1 MLSESMGK
9 EAVKKNS
16 KKAVDEEELTVVKT
30 AEQIEKEFK
39 EHSVAEFF
47 KKNKQMLGLFGKV
60 RTLTTVIH
68 EYVTNSLDACEEA
81 AILPDIEVKIKQL
94 GEEHLEVTVTDNG
107 PGLTQESV
115 GKAFGQLLA
124 GTKFHR
130 LVQSRGQQGIGAAG
144 ATMLC
149 QTTTGK
155 PIKVITGTAKGKPIS
170 LEMTIDTKNNLPKI
184 SDLKQIDKNFRGTA
198 VCAQFK
204 DVVYRE
210 SEQGALEY
218 IRRTAIANP
227 HAQITFID
235 PSGNK
240 TVFKRT
246 SKEIPEPPEEVKPHP
261 KGVTV
266 DDLLTFSKSTDARK
280 ISSFLKTAFDRMG
293 DKSIEEIE
301 KKVSFDLNKDP
312 SKLTWSESEE
322 IIKQFKAMNFIA
334 PKTDALRPIGEAR
347 IEKSLKSI
355 VQPEFLNVITRK
367 PTIYRGGFPF
377 QVEVSV
383 AFGGNAGRPS
393 AESIAEGQTGRK
405 IEVMRFANRAPL
417 LFDGGG
423 CAITKAVQSVEW
435 KRYGIKDVE
444 NAPLTVLVNFIS
456 VHVPYTSAGKQ
467 AIADEDEVLEELR
480 LALMD
485 SGRRVSRYIIGQRK
499 LQEKQ
504 MKREIFL
511 KYIPEIALALS
522 KLTEEKEQL
531 LVKKLEKLVLEKLKL
546 DEQKEAAGEVVEDE
560 AVEEEEE
567 DAGGEE

>member
-1 MLSESMGK
+1 M
-9 EAVKKNS
+9 AKNNNNDNENGEIET
-16 KKAVDEEELTVVKT
+16 AKT
-30 AEQIEKEFK
+30 AFDLEKEFK

-68 EYVTNSLDACEEA
+68 EYVTNSLDATEEA
-81 AILPDIEVKIKQL
+81 GILPDIEVKIKQL

-107 PGLTQESV
+107 PGLTQETV

-144 ATMLC
+144 ATMLS

-155 PIKVITGTAKGKPIS
+155 PVKVITGTGKGKPIS
-170 LEMTIDTKNNLPKI
+170 LEMTIDTKNNAPKI
-184 SDLKQIDKNFRGTA
+184 SDLKHIEKNFRGTA
-198 VCAQFK
+198 ICAQFK
-204 DVVYRE
+204 DVIYRE

-218 IRRTAIANP
+218 LRRTAIANP
-227 HAQITFID
+227 HAQITIID
-235 PSGNK
+235 PAGNK

-246 SKEIPEPPEEVKPHP
+246 SKDIPKRPEEVKPHP
-261 KGVTV
+261 KGITV
-266 DDLLTFSKSTDARK
+266 DDLLSFAKISDARK
-280 ISSFLKTAFDRMG
+280 TSSFLKSSFDRMG
-293 DKSIEEIE
+293 DKALEEIE

-312 SKLTWSESEE
+312 SKLTWNEAEE
-322 IIKQFKAMNFIA
+322 IIKLFKGMSFIA
-334 PKTDALRPIGEAR
+334 PRTDALRPIGEKR

-355 VQPEFLNVITRK
+355 VEPEFLNVITRK

-377 QVEVSV
+377 QVEVAV
-383 AFGGNAGRPS
+383 AFGGNAGR
-393 AESIAEGQTGRK
+393 ESNETLEQGGNGRK
-405 IEVMRFANRAPL
+405 IEIMRFANRAPL

-423 CAITKAVQSVEW
+423 CAITKAVQTIEW
-435 KRYGIKDVE
+435 KRYGIRDVE

-467 AIADEDEVLEELR
+467 AIADEEEGLEELR

-499 LQEKQ
+499 LEEKK

-511 KYIPEIALALS
+511 KYIPEIAGALS
-522 KLTEEKEQL
+522 KLTQEKEQL
-531 LVKKLEKLVLEKLKL
+531 LSKKLEKLVLEKLKL
-546 DEQKEAAGEVVEDE
+546 DEQKEAAGEE
-560 AVEEEEE
+560 VEEEIAEE
-567 DAGGEE
+567 EEADNGEE

>member
-1 MLSESMGK
+1 M
-9 EAVKKNS
+9 AKNNNNDNENGEIET
-16 KKAVDEEELTVVKT
+16 AKT
-30 AEQIEKEFK
+30 AFDLEKEFK

-68 EYVTNSLDACEEA
+68 EYVTNSLDATEEA
-81 AILPDIEVKIKQL
+81 GILPDIEVKIKQL

-107 PGLTQESV
+107 PGLTQETV

-144 ATMLC
+144 ATMLS

-155 PIKVITGTAKGKPIS
+155 PVKVITGTGKGKPIS
-170 LEMTIDTKNNLPKI
+170 LEMTIDTKNNAPKI
-184 SDLKQIDKNFRGTA
+184 SDLKHIEKNFRGTA
-198 VCAQFK
+198 ICAQFK
-204 DVVYRE
+204 DVIYRE

-218 IRRTAIANP
+218 LRRTAIANP
-227 HAQITFID
+227 HAQITIID
-235 PSGNK
+235 PAGNK

-246 SKEIPEPPEEVKPHP
+246 SKDIPKRPEEVKPHP
-261 KGVTV
+261 KGITV
-266 DDLLTFSKSTDARK
+266 DDLLSFAKISDARK
-280 ISSFLKTAFDRMG
+280 TSSFLKSSFDRMG
-293 DKSIEEIE
+293 DKALEEIE

-312 SKLTWSESEE
+312 SKLTWNEAEE
-322 IIKQFKAMNFIA
+322 IIKLFKGMSFIA
-334 PKTDALRPIGEAR
+334 PRTDALRPIGEKR

-355 VQPEFLNVITRK
+355 VEPEFLNVITRK

-377 QVEVSV
+377 QVEVAV
-383 AFGGNAGRPS
+383 AFGGNAGR
-393 AESIAEGQTGRK
+393 ESNETLEQGGNGRK
-405 IEVMRFANRAPL
+405 IEIMRFANRAPL

-423 CAITKAVQSVEW
+423 CAITKAVQTIEW
-435 KRYGIKDVE
+435 KRYGIRDVE

-467 AIADEDEVLEELR
+467 AIADEEEVLEELR

-499 LQEKQ
+499 LEEKK

-511 KYIPEIALALS
+511 KYIPEIAGALS
-522 KLTEEKEQL
+522 KLTQEKEQL
-531 LVKKLEKLVLEKLKL
+531 LSKKLEKLVLEKLKL
-546 DEQKEAAGEVVEDE
+546 DEQKEAAGEE
-560 AVEEEEE
+560 VEEEIAEE
-567 DAGGEE
+567 EEADNGEE